1 MQQCIGQHGDDAGN
15 VGEEEQIDDEN
26 RQEGQY
32 LPDDLLQANFA
43 DAGGDEEVHADG
55 RGDLADGEVDDHD
68 NTEEG
73 LIDAIGADQRD
84 QNGGEQ
90 GDGGD
95 IIQEGASQQYITQP
109 ALSRSISSLE
119 KELGIKLVNRT
130 THTVSLTPAGRVFA
144 EECRKIISTYQ
155 DGVQNALTAS
165 QSIVG
170 RVRLGVPIDSF
181 EPLAVKLVRAITEK
195 HSGIHIELKFN
206 TPTRLLRALDD
217 DLVDVII
224 ASGRPR
230 SAESKYLLVDRRM
243 DYVVVS
249 SVHPLADREEVSFSE
264 LRYENFIAISRSSS
278 IAGYQSIID
287 HASAGGFSPN
297 IVGEAETVSSLLM
310 MMVACGVG
318 ITVLYK
324 EHQPISATDAVR
336 FIPLKGEKYFNRY
349 LIWNRLDNSCLDSV
363 LEVAKGLFTPE
374 AEDE

>member
-1 MQQCIGQHGDDAGN
+1 MQQCIGQHGDDLRN
-15 VGEEEQIDDEN
+15 VGKEEQVDNEN

-43 DAGGDEEVHADG
+43 DAGGDEEVHTDG

-90 GDGGD
+90 SDGGD
-95 IIQEGASQQYITQP
+95 IIQEGAGQQYITQP

-119 KELGIKLVNRT
+119 KELGIKLANRT

-310 MMVACGVG
+310 MVACGVG

>member
-1 MQQCIGQHGDDAGN
+1 MQQCIGQHGDDAGD

-95 IIQEGASQQYITQP
+95 IIQEGAGQQYITQP

-155 DGVQNALTAS
+155 DGVQNALTAF

-243 DYVVVS
+243 DYVVIS

-297 IVGEAETVSSLLM
+297 IVGEAETVSSLL

>member
-73 LIDAIGADQRD
+73 LIDAISADQRD
-84 QNGGEQ
+84 QNRGEQ

-95 IIQEGASQQYITQP
+95 IIQQGAGQQYITQP

-119 KELGIKLVNRT
+119 KELGIKLANRT

-243 DYVVVS
+243 DYVVIS

-297 IVGEAETVSSLLM
+297 IVGEAETVSSLL

>member
-1 MQQCIGQHGDDAGN
+1 MQQCIGQHGDDLRN
-15 VGEEEQIDDEN
+15 VGKEEQVDNEN

-243 DYVVVS
+243 DYVVIS

-297 IVGEAETVSSLLM
+297 IVGEAETVSSLL

>member
-1 MQQCIGQHGDDAGN
+1 MQQCIGQHGDDAGD

-43 DAGGDEEVHADG
+43 DAGGDEEVHTDG

-95 IIQEGASQQYITQP
+95 IIQEGAGQQYITQP

-119 KELGIKLVNRT
+119 KELGIKLANRT

-243 DYVVVS
+243 DYVVIS

-297 IVGEAETVSSLLM
+297 IVGEAETVSSLL

>member
-1 MQQCIGQHGDDAGN
+1 MQQCIGQHGDDAGD

-26 RQEGQY
+26 RQEGQD
-32 LPDDLLQANFA
+32 LPDDLLQANLA

-243 DYVVVS
+243 DYVVIS

-297 IVGEAETVSSLLM
+297 IVGEAETVSSLL

>member
-1 MQQCIGQHGDDAGN
+1 MTIFQLECYYALAQS
-15 VGEEEQIDDEN
+15 
-26 RQEGQY
+26 
-32 LPDDLLQANFA
+32 LNF
-43 DAGGDEEVHADG
+43 
-55 RGDLADGEVDDHD
+55 
-68 NTEEG
+68 T
-73 LIDAIGADQRD
+73 QT
-84 QNGGEQ
+84 
-90 GDGGD
+90 
-95 IIQEGASQQYITQP
+95 ASQQYITQP

-243 DYVVVS
+243 DYVVIS
-249 SVHPLADREEVSFSE
+249 SVHPLADREAVSFSE

-297 IVGEAETVSSLLM
+297 IVGEAETVSSLL

>member
-1 MQQCIGQHGDDAGN
+1 MQQCIGQHGDDAGD

-243 DYVVVS
+243 DYVVIS

-310 MMVACGVG
+310 MVACGVG

-349 LIWNRLDNSCLDSV
+349 LIWNRLDNSCLNSV

>member
-1 MQQCIGQHGDDAGN
+1 VQQCIGQHGDDLRN
-15 VGEEEQIDDEN
+15 VGKEEQVDNEN

-68 NTEEG
+68 NTKEG
-73 LIDAIGADQRD
+73 LIDAISADQRD

-243 DYVVVS
+243 DYVVIS

-297 IVGEAETVSSLLM
+297 IVGEAETVSSLL

>member
-243 DYVVVS
+243 DYVVIS
-249 SVHPLADREEVSFSE
+249 SVHPLADLEEVSFSE

-297 IVGEAETVSSLLM
+297 IVGEAETVSSLL

-363 LEVAKGLFTPE
+363 LEVAKELFTPE

>member
-264 LRYENFIAISRSSS
+264 LRYENFIAISRSYS

-297 IVGEAETVSSLLM
+297 IVGEAETVSSLL

>member
-1 MQQCIGQHGDDAGN
+1 MQQCIGQHGDDAGD

-243 DYVVVS
+243 DYVVIS

-310 MMVACGVG
+310 MVACGVG

-363 LEVAKGLFTPE
+363 LEVAKELFTPE

>member
-1 MQQCIGQHGDDAGN
+1 MQQCIGQHGDNAGD

-243 DYVVVS
+243 DYVVIS

-297 IVGEAETVSSLLM
+297 IVGEAETVSSLL

>member
-1 MQQCIGQHGDDAGN
+1 MQQCIGQHGDDAGD
-15 VGEEEQIDDEN
+15 VGEEEQIDDES

-55 RGDLADGEVDDHD
+55 RGDLADGEVDNHD

-243 DYVVVS
+243 DYVVIS

-297 IVGEAETVSSLLM
+297 IVGEAETVSSLL

>member
-1 MQQCIGQHGDDAGN
+1 MTIFQLECYYALAQS
-15 VGEEEQIDDEN
+15 
-26 RQEGQY
+26 
-32 LPDDLLQANFA
+32 LNF
-43 DAGGDEEVHADG
+43 
-55 RGDLADGEVDDHD
+55 
-68 NTEEG
+68 T
-73 LIDAIGADQRD
+73 QT
-84 QNGGEQ
+84 
-90 GDGGD
+90 
-95 IIQEGASQQYITQP
+95 ASQQYITQP

-243 DYVVVS
+243 DYVVIS

-264 LRYENFIAISRSSS
+264 LRYETLSLSPVLPPLPGISPLLTTPLP
-278 IAGYQSIID
+278 AG
-287 HASAGGFSPN
+287 F
-297 IVGEAETVSSLLM
+297 L
-310 MMVACGVG
+310 
-318 ITVLYK
+318 
-324 EHQPISATDAVR
+324 PISWEKRRR
-336 FIPLKGEKYFNRY
+336 FPP
-349 LIWNRLDNSCLDSV
+349 C
-363 LEVAKGLFTPE
+363 
-374 AEDE
+374 

>member
-1 MQQCIGQHGDDAGN
+1 VQQCIGQHGDDAGD

-243 DYVVVS
+243 DYVVIS

-297 IVGEAETVSSLLM
+297 IVGEAETVSSLL

>member
-1 MQQCIGQHGDDAGN
+1 MQQCIGQHGDDAGD

-73 LIDAIGADQRD
+73 LIDAISADQRD
-84 QNGGEQ
+84 QNRGEQ

-95 IIQEGASQQYITQP
+95 IIQEGAGQQYITQP

-243 DYVVVS
+243 DYVVIS
-249 SVHPLADREEVSFSE
+249 SVHPLAGREEVSFSE

-297 IVGEAETVSSLLM
+297 IVGEAETVSSLL

-363 LEVAKGLFTPE
+363 LEVAKELFTPE

>member
-1 MQQCIGQHGDDAGN
+1 MQQCIGQHGDDAGD
-15 VGEEEQIDDEN
+15 VGEDEQIDDEN

-95 IIQEGASQQYITQP
+95 IIQEGAGQQYITQP

-243 DYVVVS
+243 DYVVIS

-297 IVGEAETVSSLLM
+297 IVGEAETVSSLL